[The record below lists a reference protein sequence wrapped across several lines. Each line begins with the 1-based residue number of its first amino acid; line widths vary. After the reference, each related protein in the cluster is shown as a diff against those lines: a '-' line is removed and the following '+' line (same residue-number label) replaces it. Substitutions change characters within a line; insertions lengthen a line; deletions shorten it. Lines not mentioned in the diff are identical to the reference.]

1 MNIVDRILKGEF
13 DDNEKKPKVAA
24 EAVDPEEVEED
35 EEGEEEEIE
44 EDEEDEEVDTDKTS
58 HEIDEEE
65 EEEFYDPD
73 APSSEFMADYAKEN
87 AGEVIEDITPAK
99 NRSIYVAG
107 PKQSLTPDNKL
118 MEDAPAPKVEKTK
131 VEKTKSAPKQSTTKE
146 PTTKSSRKGPP
157 YKLVAESEEVCRLYN
172 EGVRAQLIAQQ
183 FNVSIT
189 CVINCLSRNGVTIRP
204 KGRRKQNKV

>member
-35 EEGEEEEIE
+35 EEGEEEV
-44 EDEEDEEVDTDKTS
+44 EEDEEVDTDDS
-58 HEIDEEE
+58 SPEIDEEE